1 MRRRFAPKTNSTVA
15 EGERA
20 PVRRRLQLTC
30 VVLAAALLAGCA
42 SVGIDDALRETNSS
56 ASQFTGGK
64 LELSR
69 TAEQREAR
77 AALSEELLGKPLSQD
92 EAVHLALA
100 NSAAVQALIA
110 QSWAD
115 IASANQ
121 ASRLPNPVFTF
132 ERMRLGDE
140 LEIGRLLSFGLVDLL
155 LLPQRLSISH
165 GQVAWAQVQL
175 TGTVVDQVTQVRQAW
190 VRAVAAQQSS
200 QYAEQVKD
208 SAEASAELARRMQ
221 LAGNFSKLQRAR
233 QQVFYADAT
242 TQLASARHSA
252 TSAREE
258 LVRALGL
265 DAGQAARLKLPE
277 RLPDLPKVPR
287 EAREVAGTASEQ
299 RLDVQQARAQ
309 LDIAGRSQG
318 INLLSTFIDVEAGV
332 RRDTVF
338 DGGSRD
344 TRRGF
349 ELDIRLPLLD
359 WGGAQRDVLNA
370 QALAA
375 ANRYDA
381 TVRGATS
388 QLREGYSAY
397 RTAYD
402 IARHYRD
409 EIVPLRQAM
418 QDENVLR
425 YNGMLIGV
433 FELLAEARDQ
443 ITSVNSAINAQQ
455 QFWLADAALAASVIG
470 KPVAAPAPMT
480 SSGPQDTSGAAH

>member
-1 MRRRFAPKTNSTVA
+1 MRRT
-15 EGERA
+15 
-20 PVRRRLQLTC
+20 LQIASIA
-30 VVLAAALLAGCA
+30 LAAAFLAGCA
-42 SVGIDDALRETNSS
+42 SVGIDDALKETNSS

-69 TAEQREAR
+69 TREQREAR
-77 AALSEELLGKPLSQD
+77 TAFSEELLGKPLSQD
-92 EAVHLALA
+92 DAVRLALA
-100 NSAAVQALIA
+100 NSPAVQALIA

-115 IASANQ
+115 IAAANQ
-121 ASRLPNPVFTF
+121 TSRLTNPVFSF

-140 LEIGRLLSFGLVDLL
+140 LEIGRLLSFGLVDLI
-155 LLPQRLSISH
+155 LLPQRLSISR
-165 GQVAWAQVQL
+165 GQAAQAQVQL
-175 TGTVVDQVTQVRQAW
+175 SGTVVDQVTQVRQAW
-190 VRAVAAQQSS
+190 VRAVAAQQSL
-200 QYAEQVKD
+200 QYAEQVKE

-221 LAGNFSKLQRAR
+221 LVGNFSKLQRAR

-242 TQLASARHSA
+242 TQLASVQHAA
-252 TSAREE
+252 TAAREE

-265 DAGQAARLKLPE
+265 DDAQAAKLKLPE
-277 RLPDLPKVPR
+277 RLPDLPKAPR
-287 EAREVAGTASEQ
+287 EARDVAATASEQ

-309 LDIAGRSQG
+309 LDVAGKSQG
-318 INLLSTFIDVEAGV
+318 INLLSTFIDVEAGI

-338 DGGSRD
+338 DNAAGTRG

-349 ELDIRLPLLD
+349 ELDIRLPLFD
-359 WGGAQRDVLNA
+359 WGSAQRNALNA

-418 QDENVLR
+418 ADENVLR

-443 ITSVNSAINAQQ
+443 IASVNNAINAQQ
-455 QFWLADAALAASVIG
+455 QFWLTDAALAASVIG
-470 KPVAAPAPMT
+470 KPSAMTAPTASAGAPPAAA
-480 SSGPQDTSGAAH
+480 AAH

>member
-1 MRRRFAPKTNSTVA
+1 MRRP
-15 EGERA
+15 
-20 PVRRRLQLTC
+20 LQITC
-30 VVLAAALLAGCA
+30 VALATAFLAGCA
-42 SVGIDDALRETNSS
+42 SVGIDDALKETNAS

-69 TAEQREAR
+69 TKEKRDAR
-77 AALSEELLGKPLSQD
+77 TALSEELLAKPLSQD
-92 EAVHLALA
+92 DAVRLTLA
-100 NSAAVQALIA
+100 NSPALQALIA
-110 QSWAD
+110 QGWAD
-115 IASANQ
+115 IASAKQ
-121 ASRLPNPVFTF
+121 TGRLPNPVFTF
-132 ERMRLGDE
+132 ERLRLGDE

-155 LLPQRLSISH
+155 LLPRRASISSS
-165 GQVAWAQVQL
+165 QAALAQVQL
-175 TGTVVDQVTQVRQAW
+175 TSAVVDQVTQVRQAW
-190 VRAVAAQQSS
+190 VRAVAARQSL
-200 QYAEQVKD
+200 QYTEQVKE

-221 LAGNFSKLQRAR
+221 SIGNFSKLQRAR

-242 TQLASARHSA
+242 TQLAAARHAA
-252 TSAREE
+252 TAAQEE

-265 DAGQAARLKLPE
+265 DETQAATLKLPE
-277 RLPDLPKVPR
+277 RLPDLPKAPR
-287 EAREVAGTASEQ
+287 EARELAASAGEQ
-299 RLDVQQARAQ
+299 RLDVRQARAQ

-318 INLLSTFIDVEAGV
+318 IHLLSTFIDVDAGV

-338 DGGSRD
+338 NGGSRD

-349 ELDIRLPLLD
+349 ELDIRLPLFD
-359 WGGAQRDVLNA
+359 WGSARREALNA

-381 TVRGATS
+381 TVRGASS
-388 QLREGYSAY
+388 QLRESYSAY

-418 QDENVLR
+418 ADENMLR

-443 ITSVNSAINAQQ
+443 IASVNSAIQAQQ

-470 KPVAAPAPMT
+470 KPIAASAPT
-480 SSGPQDTSGAAH
+480 AGSSPQASGAVH